1 MRIFLLL
8 ICFSTSYVFSQS
20 KKEQIDYLS
29 FQLDSIRMIQMKEQ
43 QLANSREAE
52 LNATISQLRNKISS
66 LESTLNIV
74 KNDIEKSKIMLS
86 EKDSKLIEIEQRS
99 KLLRDSLRLIIE
111 TMPIQLIDSAE
122 LSLTNGELIQLINI
136 LPSELGPEFIS
147 EINPDLKP
155 TFEIQGRQVFEW
167 KGKKYALVVVGV
179 TNPNDYH
186 AAAGT
191 NFINLLKWSSN
202 QWVIVEKNNTNSNP
216 INGWGKFAELNA
228 ICLTGKESIAIIL
241 NGGFTSW
248 GIMEG
253 YEVIYQFCDS
263 QIVKVFEGLQLE
275 YDGGNNGQKD
285 IEYERSFID
294 NGGEFFDLK
303 ETKKSNG
310 KLVSSIVFKF
320 NQITKRYE

>member
-1 MRIFLLL
+1 
-8 ICFSTSYVFSQS
+8 
-20 KKEQIDYLS
+20 
-29 FQLDSIRMIQMKEQ
+29 MIQMKEQ

-147 EINPDLKP
+147 EINPELKP
-155 TFEIQGRQVFEW
+155 IFEIQGRQVFEW

-179 TNPNDYH
+179 TNPDDCH
-186 AAAGT
+186 GCHGT

-202 QWVIVEKNNTNSNP
+202 QWVLIEKINTYSNP
-216 INGWGKFAELNA
+216 SNGWGNFAELHKFV
-228 ICLTGKESIAIIL
+228 ITGNESMVIIFE
-241 NGGFTSW
+241 GFQSGQGTSY
-248 GIMEG
+248 GSQ
-253 YEVIYQFCDS
+253 VIYQSYNEHF
-263 QIVKVFEGLQLE
+263 QKVYEGLSFE
-275 YDGGNNGQKD
+275 SDGANGGNIDNLF
-285 IEYERSFID
+285 ELSFID
-294 NGGEFFDLK
+294 NGNKFFDLIK
-303 ETKKSNG
+303 TKKSYG
-310 KLVSSIVFKF
+310 KLVCSTVFKF
-320 NQITKRYE
+320 NPTTQKYD